1 MEAKVGESEKALE
14 AREASLRQLEA
25 NYEARLYQ
33 GEKRIRD
40 EVRAVDFDTSAL
52 GVYSRKKAMKI
63 SETKKGAFQG

>member
-1 MEAKVGESEKALE
+1 MGESEKALE

-52 GVYSRKKAMKI
+52 GVYSRKKKTMEI